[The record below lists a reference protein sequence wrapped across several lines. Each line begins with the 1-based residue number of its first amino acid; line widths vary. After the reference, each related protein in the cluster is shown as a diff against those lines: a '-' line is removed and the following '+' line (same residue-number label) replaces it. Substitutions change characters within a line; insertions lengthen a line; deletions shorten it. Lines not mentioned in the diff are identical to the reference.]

1 MYKKI
6 NSQNTKT
13 SPSSDIISKE
23 LGRRIAELRK
33 QQNLTQEQL
42 AEKAGI
48 SHQFF
53 SCVERG
59 EKNIR
64 SVNLLKLSRAL
75 GVTTDYLLVG
85 VAFPNYE
92 NEKVVLL
99 QQIIDKLD
107 YLDVKQLNWL
117 NEVISALTK
126 VFEQNKEH
134 DET

>member
-1 MYKKI
+1 MDIKFESPINKEFIIKKMG
-6 NSQNTKT
+6 
-13 SPSSDIISKE
+13 E
-23 LGRRIAELRK
+23 RIFNLRK
-33 QQNLTQEQL
+33 QQHLTQEQL
-42 AEKAGI
+42 AENAGV

-107 YLDVKQLNWL
+107 YLDVKQLIWL